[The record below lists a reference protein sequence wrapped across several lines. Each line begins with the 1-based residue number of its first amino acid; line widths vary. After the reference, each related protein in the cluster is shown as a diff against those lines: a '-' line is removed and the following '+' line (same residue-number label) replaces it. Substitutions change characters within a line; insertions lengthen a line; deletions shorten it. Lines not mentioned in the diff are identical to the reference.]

1 MRAALAIVDREG
13 LEGFSMR
20 KLGAELGVDP
30 MAAYYYFPNKAAVL
44 DGIVDAVQSEIP
56 PLPNDDAPWDVRL
69 RETIRLY
76 RDVLRAH
83 PHALPVIST
92 HPPSSMESIQRFE
105 AAASILSAAG
115 FAPREA
121 VQAISCLAGYVIGV
135 TLAEVGLQPGG
146 VPDPT
151 EAEVMA
157 QIKRLPPDEFP
168 LLTAAYRGDFLF
180 NGDAKFEYGL
190 DLIIAGLKAKCGA
203 NRAMNLRSS
212 ANSGAASH

>member
-13 LEGFSMR
+13 LDGFSMR

-44 DGIVDAVQSEIP
+44 DGIVDALQSEIP
-56 PLPNDDAPWDVRL
+56 PLPDGDAPWDARL
-69 RETIRLY
+69 REGIRHY
-76 RDVLRAH
+76 RNVLRAH

-92 HPPSSMESIQRFE
+92 HPPSSMASLERFE
-105 AAASILSAAG
+105 AAASILSEAG

-121 VQAISCLAGYVIGV
+121 LQAISCIAGYMIGV

-157 QIKRLPPDEFP
+157 QIERLPPDEFP
-168 LLTAAYRGDFLF
+168 LLTASFSDGFLF
-180 NGDAKFEYGL
+180 DGDAKFEYGL
-190 DLIIAGLKAKCGA
+190 DLIIAGLKE
-203 NRAMNLRSS
+203 RLS
-212 ANSGAASH
+212 AEPTR